1 MRHHMTPGVRM
12 MAGLTTGIV
21 ALVGTGAFGQDKQ
34 PPPPPPPSADL
45 ADDSRLNDPSVDEMK
60 RELER
65 RADPGRLILP
75 RPAATVQPVVP
86 GRPLDSSLLPGLNV
100 TEAPKPTGR
109 LIAEGTFLWA
119 APGRL
124 YPLPETDD
132 IVFIPDEETGSGPNA
147 LLLMPSRMR
156 ERLETTLGP
165 GRHGTSVRLTG
176 EVFVYLRRNHL
187 LVTAFAAGGSDAR
200 PNGAA
205 NGNAADGTPQSQLD
219 PRVQELIR
227 DLEQQRG
234 TPRMLGRETAETPLD
249 DDGAVREGDLLL
261 RRRGRMVRT
270 AGGEWAVALD
280 NGPAGEALTLMPL
293 APCRTAQAME
303 QRAVR
308 LGDSWTF
315 EISGRLLRFRGRTHL
330 LPTMY
335 VTLPPTETTPMQ

>member
-1 MRHHMTPGVRM
+1 MTRSARM
-12 MAGLTTGIV
+12 TTGLATGII
-21 ALVGTGAFGQDKQ
+21 ALGSARALGQDEQ
-34 PPPPPPPSADL
+34 PPPRPPQPPANLTEDP
-45 ADDSRLNDPSVDEMK
+45 RLNDPSVDEMK

-86 GRPLDSSLLPGLNV
+86 GRPMDSSLLPGLNV
-100 TEAPKPTGR
+100 TEAPRPTGI

-124 YPLPETDD
+124 YPLRETDD
-132 IVFIPDEETGSGPNA
+132 IVFIPDEATAGGPNA

-156 ERLETTLGP
+156 ERLETTLGTAP
-165 GRHGTSVRLTG
+165 QGSPVRLTG
-176 EVFVYLRRNHL
+176 EVFVHLGRNHL
-187 LVTAFAAGGSDAR
+187 LVTAFAAGGSDAKAT
-200 PNGAA
+200 GAA
-205 NGNAADGTPQSQLD
+205 NGNGANGTPQPELD

-234 TPRMLGRETAETPLD
+234 TPRALGRGTAEAVE
-249 DDGAVREGDLLL
+249 DDGTIREGDLLL
-261 RRRGRMVRT
+261 RRRGRLVRT

-280 NGPAGEALTLMPL
+280 NGPTGEARTHLPL
-293 APCRTAQAME
+293 SPCRTAQAME

-308 LGDSWTF
+308 LGDAWTF
-315 EISGRLLRFRGRTHL
+315 EVSGRLLRYRGRTHL

>member
-1 MRHHMTPGVRM
+1 MKERMTRTVLM
-12 MAGLTTGIV
+12 IAGLAAGIV
-21 ALVGTGAFGQDKQ
+21 AFGGDGAFGQDEQ
-34 PPPPPPPSADL
+34 PPPPPADL
-45 ADDSRLNDPSVDEMK
+45 TDDPRLNDPSVDEMK

-75 RPAATVQPVVP
+75 RPKPTVQPVVP
-86 GRPLDSSLLPGLNV
+86 GRPMEPSLLPGLNV
-100 TEAPKPTGR
+100 SEAPRPTGR

-124 YPLPETDD
+124 YPLRETDD

-156 ERLETTLGP
+156 ERMETTLGTE
-165 GRHGTSVRLTG
+165 RQGTPVRLTG
-176 EVFVYLRRNHL
+176 EVFVHLGRNHL
-187 LVTAFAAGGSDAR
+187 LVTAFAVGGSETK
-200 PNGAA
+200 PNGAT
-205 NGNAADGTPQSQLD
+205 NGNGANGTPQPELD

-234 TPRMLGRETAETPLD
+234 TPRTLGRETAEAVE
-249 DDGAVREGDLLL
+249 DDGTVREGDLLL

-270 AGGEWAVALD
+270 AGGEWAIALD
-280 NGPAGEALTLMPL
+280 NGPSGEARTLMPL

-303 QRAVR
+303 QRAIR
-308 LGDSWTF
+308 LGDAWTF
-315 EISGRLLRFRGRTHL
+315 EVSGRLLRFRGRTHL